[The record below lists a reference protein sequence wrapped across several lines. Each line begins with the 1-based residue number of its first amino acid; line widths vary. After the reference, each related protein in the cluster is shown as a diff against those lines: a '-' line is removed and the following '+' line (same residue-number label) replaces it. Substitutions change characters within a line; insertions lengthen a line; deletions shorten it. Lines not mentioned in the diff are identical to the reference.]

1 MTRWISFPL
10 ENPDDLAMSPPYD
23 VTVTAFSYEGGRSQY
38 VFKFSSVVRIDTL
51 E

>member
-10 ENPDDLAMSPPYD
+10 ENPDDLAMNPPYD
-23 VTVTAFSYEGGRSQY
+23 VAVTVRYEGGRSQY
-38 VFKFSSVVRIDTL
+38 AFRFSSVVRIETL